1 MFSKF
6 DPTRE
11 LKQFTNKF
19 PIMKRY
25 VVFFAF
31 VILLSSV
38 LTAQNSGK
46 GFNFQ
51 AVARNADGSIQSEQE
66 VQLSI
71 SIYPTDEKTAVLYR
85 ESHTVTTDKFG
96 VFSLVIGKGVYQA
109 GSAASFEEIDF
120 SLVNAWL
127 NVVLKEGGNDVEI
140 AHAPLL
146 SVPYAETSKQA
157 DNGMPIGAI
166 IPYAGAVPDNS
177 DDITVYGCAGTWR
190 LCNGA
195 EYDPMEFTS
204 LHLVLNDTW
213 GTHRLPDLRG
223 VFLRGT
229 NYTAADAYADP
240 DAAARDRR
248 GTDDNVGNEVGSFQS
263 DAMQNVTG
271 TIGEFNTYAAFK
283 GTSTG
288 PFKNTWIRVNEGIG
302 SGSDDSY
309 HKIDFDLSR
318 SARTSTE
325 SRPLNANVN
334 FIIRVK

>member
-1 MFSKF
+1 
-6 DPTRE
+6 
-11 LKQFTNKF
+11 
-19 PIMKRY
+19 MKKC
-25 VVFFAF
+25 
-31 VILLSSV
+31 ILLFASV
-38 LTAQNSGK
+38 LLLTTGLTGQNSGK

-71 SIYPTDEKTAVLYR
+71 GIYPTDEKTAVLYQ
-85 ESHTVTTDKFG
+85 ENHTVTTDKFG
-96 VFSLVIGKGVYQA
+96 VFSLAIGKGTYEA

-120 SLVNAWL
+120 SLVNAWI
-127 NVVLKEGGNDVEI
+127 NVVLKDGGNDIEI

-146 SVPYAETSKQA
+146 SVPYAESSKQA

-195 EYDPMEFTS
+195 EYDPLEFTS
-204 LHLVLNDTW
+204 LHLVLNDAW
-213 GTHRLPDLRG
+213 GTNRLPDLRG

-240 DAAARDRR
+240 DVVARDRR

-263 DAMQNVTG
+263 FAMQNVTG
-271 TIGEFNTYAAFK
+271 DVGHFNTYAAFK

-288 PFKNTWIRVNEGIG
+288 PFQNTWSHVNEGIG
-302 SGSDDSY
+302 AGSDDSY
-309 HKIDFDLSR
+309 HLINFDLSR
-318 SARTSTE
+318 AAKTSTE
-325 SRPLNANVN
+325 TRPINASVN